1 MPRDLTLSLVAG
13 LLSSLLFISAGKLGF
28 IAIALPYFS
37 MLPLMLVGLAK
48 GLFCTT
54 LATAIAIFAVL
65 IADGFLFSIIHLLA
79 IGIPS
84 VVITRQALL
93 LPNVDKKIKW
103 HPQGRLL
110 IGIVSLACTYF
121 IIAATLLSMKD
132 GGIIYFIE
140 QFLWRGAEFMLDD
153 PSGSEGEQFIQSLAY
168 VFPTILTTLWAIMVI
183 VNSILAQGILVRIG
197 ENIRPSPTLSE
208 MTVPTRLVI
217 PLGLSFGAALMPNT
231 IGFIG
236 TGLAAIFCIPY
247 FFLGLAVIHVV
258 SRTWPLRG
266 LLLGLVYVVVGLS
279 WLSLEIW
286 AALFVVTLGVLEHW
300 VGIRARSLS
309 LNNHSNNSLG

>member
-13 LLSSLLFISAGKLGF
+13 LISSLLFFSVGKLGL

-48 GLFCTT
+48 GVFCTV
-54 LATAIAIFAVL
+54 LATVIAIFFVL
-65 IADGFLFSIIHLLA
+65 IADGFLFSIAHLMA
-79 IGIPS
+79 IGIPA
-84 VVITRQALL
+84 VAITRQALL
-93 LPNVDKKIKW
+93 LPDTDKEIKW

-110 IGIVSLACTYF
+110 VCIVGLAGTYF
-121 IIAATLLSMKD
+121 IIAAALLSIED
-132 GGIIYFIE
+132 HGITYLIE

-153 PSGSEGEQFIQSLAY
+153 PSGSEGKQFIQSLAY
-168 VFPTILTTLWAIMVI
+168 VFPAILSTFWAIMVV
-183 VNSILAQGILVRIG
+183 VNAILAQGILVRCRA
-197 ENIRPSPTLSE
+197 NIRSSPTLSE
-208 MTVPTRLVI
+208 TTVPARLVI
-217 PLGLSFGAALMPNT
+217 PLGLSVGASLMPNT

-286 AALFVVTLGVLEHW
+286 AALFVVTLGVLEQW
-300 VGIRARSLS
+300 VCIRARSLS
-309 LNNHSNNSLG
+309 LNNHSNNPLG